1 MNTTS
6 EKNLLSFSIA
16 TFNVHMWV
24 DARFEDN
31 YDRVLKLVKVRAIM
45 YRILLILLKTY
56 KNCNHKSICLNIIL
70 NHR

>member
-6 EKNLLSFSIA
+6 EKKNLLSFSIA

-31 YDRVLKLVKVRAIM
+31 YDRVLKLVRVR
-45 YRILLILLKTY
+45 
-56 KNCNHKSICLNIIL
+56 NNV
-70 NHR
+70 